1 VYSSGFRGKDEMIA
15 NSFEL
20 GPIRPPSEAYS
31 LLIRT
36 TINCPWNRCKFCS
49 LYKGEKFQLRPVE
62 EIKQDIKT
70 AKLIQDKIK
79 ELSWKSGYGGRVKE
93 AAAAVFNNSPNEAF
107 RNVALWLYAGGE
119 NAFLQDANT
128 LTMRTN
134 ELAEVIKF
142 LRETLSSIKRIT
154 SYGRS
159 KTAAKKK
166 PEELTELREAGL
178 SRLHIGLESG
188 YDPLLQYMD
197 KGVTAAEHITGGRK
211 VTESGISLCEYV
223 ILGLGGRKMW
233 REHAMETA
241 RVLNQ
246 ITPNFIRV
254 RTLTVKQGMPLYDE
268 VRNGNFIRETDEEI
282 IEEEKLL
289 IETLDCHS
297 YFVSDHITN
306 LLQEI
311 EGQLPHDKGKM
322 LASIDRFQALSP
334 EERANF
340 KLGRRASFYADLDNL
355 NDTQRHEAV
364 EQMVKKYSKDG
375 NRLDE
380 AILYRLMERF
390 I

>member
-1 VYSSGFRGKDEMIA
+1 MIA

-36 TINCPWNRCKFCS
+36 TINCPWNRCKFCN

-70 AKLIQDKIK
+70 AKLMQDKIK
-79 ELSWKSGYGGRVKE
+79 ELSWKSGYGGSVKE

-134 ELAEVIKF
+134 ELVEVIKF
-142 LRETLSSIKRIT
+142 LKETLPSIKRIT

-166 PEELTELREAGL
+166 PEELTELHEAGL

-211 VTESGISLCEYV
+211 IVKSGISLCEYV
-223 ILGLGGRKMW
+223 LLGLGGRKMW

-246 ITPNFIRV
+246 IAPDFIRV
-254 RTLTVKQGMPLYDE
+254 RTLVVKQGMPLYDE
-268 VRNGNFIRETDEEI
+268 VKNGNFIRATDEEI

-297 YFVSDHITN
+297 YFVSDHISN

-311 EGQLPHDKGKM
+311 EGQLPQDKRKM

-340 KLGRRASFYADLDNL
+340 KLGRRASLYANLDDL
-355 NDTQRHEAV
+355 NDTRRHEAV
-364 EQMVKKYSKDG
+364 EQMVKKYSKG
-375 NRLDE
+375 SNELDE
-380 AILYRLMERF
+380 AVIYRLMERF
-390 I
+390 M